1 MPSQDFKRSDRIA
14 DLIKVEISEV
24 LSKEV
29 RDPRIQGITVMNVML
44 TPDMKKADIFISQ
57 TNSFN
62 EIDLEEL
69 KEGLEK
75 AKGFIRKKLS
85 QNLNLRRIPEIFF
98 KIEVF
103 DRIEVKRT
111 LD

>member
-14 DLIKVEISEV
+14 DLIKVEISQV
-24 LSKEV
+24 LSTEV
-29 RDPRIQGITVMNVML
+29 KDPRIQGITVLNVML
-44 TPDMKKADIFISQ
+44 TPDMKKADIFISK

-62 EIDLEEL
+62 EIDQEEL
-69 KEGLEK
+69 KKGLEK

-98 KIEVF
+98 KIEEF
-103 DRIEVKRT
+103 F
-111 LD
+111 

>member
-14 DLIKVEISEV
+14 DLIKVEISQV
-24 LSKEV
+24 LSTE
-29 RDPRIQGITVMNVML
+29 DPRVQGITVLNVML
-44 TPDMKKADIFISQ
+44 TPDMRKADIFISQ

-69 KEGLEK
+69 IKGLEK

-85 QNLNLRRIPEIFF
+85 QNLNLRRTPEIFF
-98 KIEVF
+98 EIEDF
-103 DRIEVKRT
+103 F
-111 LD
+111 